1 MADMSCL
8 CVICLEGASSSKKH
22 VGLSNYDMIL
32 ELIRSCH
39 ERVSLGQNDIQQLK
53 DRLDG
58 MNESERQSAQ
68 YHSDWRKPSV
78 NKTMID
84 RLKRKADDVD
94 SHASNRHPPG
104 RLSQTTTRTKRIKT
118 EAREKVCI
126 FSSFCHEDNFEPLH
140 LVMSDDM
147 GKTLIQIKQKTLDD
161 EVRICVS
168 DLHDEGGARALEKY
182 QHRRC
187 LRSAQRSLDTAVF
200 TSTSLVRSLCD
211 EELLISVE
219 NSLADKNGQL
229 SIADVI
235 DAYLSIMRRYQI

>member
-1 MADMSCL
+1 
-8 CVICLEGASSSKKH
+8 
-22 VGLSNYDMIL
+22 MIL
-32 ELIRSCH
+32 ELIRSCP
-39 ERVSLGQNDIQQLK
+39 ERVSLGQNDIHQLK

-68 YHSDWRKPSV
+68 YHSDWRKPNV

-104 RLSQTTTRTKRIKT
+104 RLSQTTTRTKRMKT
-118 EAREKVCI
+118 EAKEKVCI
-126 FSSFCHEDNFEPLH
+126 FSPCTFCHEDNFEPLH

-147 GKTLIQIKQKTLDD
+147 GKTLIQIKEKTLDD

-168 DLHDEGGARALEKY
+168 DLHDEGDACALEKY
-182 QHRRC
+182 YHRRC

-219 NSLADKNGQL
+219 NSFADENGQL
-229 SIADVI
+229 SIADVN
-235 DAYLSIMRRYQI
+235 DAYLSIMRRYQIEINEGGNYKKIFKAFDY